1 MASWDAFEVEAGG
14 EPLEEAAEDGFEKPK
29 AMLELPDVVFR
40 LVCRFLD
47 ERCWEMGE
55 AAQLAAQPAL
65 APRRCLK
72 WLN

>member
-40 LVCRFLD
+40 LVCRFL
-47 ERCWEMGE
+47 E
-55 AAQLAAQPAL
+55 
-65 APRRCLK
+65 
-72 WLN
+72 